1 MFCILCLCIILCD
14 ISKASE
20 NLTFVLKQSFC
31 QVFLFSS
38 LSGYHI
44 KDRRTNY
51 VRFISK
57 LWCAWGISVTFDAEV
72 DLNDNFVGRSHYKQF
87 YSVCSSYATE
97 NLSLRRRSREPSR
110 VECLWTNFHV
120 WSLTGQH
127 ISKNIL
133 SLPKFMIITVE
144 LIYFMM
150 LSNAFRE
157 RTCKHESK
165 RKSHESS

>member
-38 LSGYHI
+38 LSGCHI

-127 ISKNIL
+127 ISKSSKIHDYNRRAHIL
-133 SLPKFMIITVE
+133 HDVN
-144 LIYFMM
+144 
-150 LSNAFRE
+150 NAFRE

-165 RKSHESS
+165 RKSYESS